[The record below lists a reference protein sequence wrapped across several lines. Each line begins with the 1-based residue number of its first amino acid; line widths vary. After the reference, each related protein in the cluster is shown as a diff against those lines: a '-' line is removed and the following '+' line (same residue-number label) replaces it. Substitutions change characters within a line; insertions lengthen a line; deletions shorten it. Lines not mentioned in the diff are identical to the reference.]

1 MFRQFLITLLI
12 SLASTFTTVAQT
24 DIDPLR
30 GSWQIGIG
38 FGELPL
44 NGSFKPSITFGYHF
58 NDKLYAGVIY
68 QFSDQI
74 SRGSSSFNAKSTGLE
89 GLISSHEDVGQRALV
104 HVHYTPFRNGPYLSA
119 GLVYNATD
127 REVMTF
133 DEGVR
138 SIAGESY
145 SGNIQIT
152 QTRPGGW
159 GAALGIGYQYNF
171 RNGLS
176 AGFEWTPA
184 WGQIPTP
191 YYSISGT
198 SNLDPEAVSTITT
211 RMNTDFKRNV
221 TNMYKVFHIGLA
233 YRFPQ

>member
-1 MFRQFLITLLI
+1 MFRQFSITLLI

-38 FGELPL
+38 FGELPI
-44 NGSFKPSITFGYHF
+44 NGSFKPSVTFGYHF

-104 HVHYTPFRNGPYLSA
+104 HVRYTPFRNGPYLTA
-119 GLVYNATD
+119 GFVYNATD

-138 SIAGESY
+138 SIAGESL
-145 SGNIQIT
+145 Q
-152 QTRPGGW
+152 R
-159 GAALGIGYQYNF
+159 
-171 RNGLS
+171 
-176 AGFEWTPA
+176 
-184 WGQIPTP
+184 
-191 YYSISGT
+191 
-198 SNLDPEAVSTITT
+198 
-211 RMNTDFKRNV
+211 
-221 TNMYKVFHIGLA
+221 
-233 YRFPQ
+233 

>member
-1 MFRQFLITLLI
+1 M
-12 SLASTFTTVAQT
+12 
-24 DIDPLR
+24 
-30 GSWQIGIG
+30 
-38 FGELPL
+38 
-44 NGSFKPSITFGYHF
+44 
-58 NDKLYAGVIY
+58 
-68 QFSDQI
+68 
-74 SRGSSSFNAKSTGLE
+74 
-89 GLISSHEDVGQRALV
+89 
-104 HVHYTPFRNGPYLSA
+104 
-119 GLVYNATD
+119 
-127 REVMTF
+127 
-133 DEGVR
+133 
-138 SIAGESY
+138 
-145 SGNIQIT
+145 
-152 QTRPGGW
+152 